1 LLREKELCQ
10 EVEPPFAMDLQLK
23 DKVVLVTGGAK
34 GIGAAITKT
43 CAQEGAIAVAADRDV
58 QACQQLHEELS
69 AQGLQTSFIAMDLS
83 SSENCDA
90 IVRQAI
96 ATFDHIDALVNNAGI
111 NDKIGLERGSPQEF
125 VRSLERNLLH
135 YYNMTHFALPH
146 LKRSRGSIV
155 NISSKT
161 ALTGQGGTSGYVASK
176 GAILGLTREWAAE
189 LLPYSI
195 RVNAVIPAEVMTP
208 LYQQWLDSFPD
219 PQEKLK
225 SVVAKIPFDRRM
237 TAPDEIAAMVV
248 FLISS
253 KAAHITGQHL
263 FVDGGYVH
271 LDRALT

>member
-1 LLREKELCQ
+1 
-10 EVEPPFAMDLQLK
+10 MDLQLK

-43 CAQEGAIAVAADRDV
+43 CAQEGSIAVAVDQDV
-58 QACQQLHEELS
+58 QACQQLHDELS
-69 AQGLQTSFIAMDLS
+69 TQGLQTSFIAMDLS
-83 SSENCDA
+83 SAENCKA
-90 IVRQAI
+90 IVQQAI

-111 NDKIGLERGSPQEF
+111 NDKVGLEHGTPQEF
-125 VRSLERNLLH
+125 VCSLERNLLH
-135 YYNMTHFALPH
+135 YYNMAHHALPH
-146 LKRSRGSIV
+146 LKRTRGSIV

-195 RVNAVIPAEVMTP
+195 RVNAVVPAEVMTP
-208 LYQQWLDSFPD
+208 LYQKWLDSFPD

-225 SVVAKIPFDRRM
+225 TVVAKIPLDKRM
-237 TAPDEIAAMVV
+237 TAPDEIASMVV
-248 FLISS
+248 FLISA

>member
-1 LLREKELCQ
+1 
-10 EVEPPFAMDLQLK
+10 MDLELK

-43 CAQEGAIAVAADRDV
+43 CAQEGAVAVAIDRDLL
-58 QACQQLHEELS
+58 ACQQLQGELS
-69 AQGLQTSFIAMDLS
+69 TQSLQTSFITMDLS
-83 SSENCDA
+83 SAENCNA
-90 IVRQAI
+90 VVQQAI
-96 ATFDHIDALVNNAGI
+96 EAFGHIDALVNNAGI
-111 NDKIGLERGSPQEF
+111 NDKIGLEHGDPQKF
-125 VRSLERNLLH
+125 LCSLERNLLH
-135 YYNMTHFALPH
+135 YYNMAHYALPH

-176 GAILGLTREWAAE
+176 AAILGMTREWAAE

-208 LYQQWLDSFPD
+208 LYQQWLHSFPD
-219 PQEKLK
+219 PQAKLK
-225 SVVAKIPFDRRM
+225 SVVAKIPLDRRM
-237 TAPDEIAAMVV
+237 TSPDEIAAMVA
-248 FLISS
+248 FLISA
-253 KAAHITGQHL
+253 KAGHITGQHL

>member
-1 LLREKELCQ
+1 
-10 EVEPPFAMDLQLK
+10 MDLQLK

-34 GIGAAITKT
+34 GIGAAITRC
-43 CAQEGAIAVAADRDV
+43 CAQEGAIAVAIDRDAT
-58 QACQQLHEELS
+58 ACQQLHDEIR
-69 AQGLQTSFIAMDLS
+69 AQGLQASFIAMDLS
-83 SSENCDA
+83 SAENCKQ
-90 IVRQAI
+90 IVEQAV

-111 NDKIGLERGSPQEF
+111 NDKVGLEHGSPKAF
-125 VRSLERNLLH
+125 VGSLERNLLH
-135 YYNMTHFALPH
+135 YYNMAHYSVSH
-146 LKRSRGSIV
+146 LRRSRGSIV

-176 GAILGLTREWAAE
+176 GAILGMTREWAAE

-208 LYQQWLDSFPD
+208 LYEEWLATFPY

-237 TAPDEIAAMVV
+237 TTADEIAAMVV
-248 FLISS
+248 FLISA
-253 KAAHITGQHL
+253 KAGHITGQHL
-263 FVDGGYVH
+263 HVDGGYVH